1 MHAYIGNNHD
11 MTTIKKMPA
20 ALAPLSTSSPVKIAV
35 VVGLC
40 LLLVVIIYLTT
51 RVVYYE
57 WEHIKYYIL
66 CVWGG
71 KHTAGLPTP
80 SRMLGR
86 VLAIIQHAVKIEPC
100 LTLVDFGCGDGEFL
114 YQIHQALPNMRLVGI
129 ELVSASA
136 QRSRERF
143 AHIKNIHIET
153 SDMTVYRFQN
163 RPTLLYL
170 YEPLWTLSSGEALP
184 VYRMVL
190 GNLLADVQTQHAVY
204 VLYVSGVHAHLSADF
219 LDCFLPMRVIAHGK
233 VPRFVGANH
242 VWLLTT
248 DVHR

>member
-1 MHAYIGNNHD
+1 MS
-11 MTTIKKMPA
+11 TIKKIPPA
-20 ALAPLSTSSPVKIAV
+20 SAPLSTSPVKIAV

-40 LLLVVIIYLTT
+40 LLLVVFIYLTT

-57 WEHIKYYIL
+57 WEQIKYYLL
-66 CVWGG
+66 CVREN
-71 KHTAGLPTP
+71 KHTVGLPTP
-80 SRMLGR
+80 SRILRR
-86 VLAIIQHAVKIEPC
+86 VLAIIQHAVEIEPC

-114 YQIHQALPNMRLVGI
+114 YHVHQALPNMQLVGI

-136 QRSRERF
+136 QRSRKRF
-143 AHIKNIHIET
+143 AHVKNIHIET
-153 SDMTVYRFQN
+153 ADMTAYRFQN

-170 YEPLWTLSSGEALP
+170 YEPLWTVSSGEARP
-184 VYRMVL
+184 VYQMVL
-190 GNLLADVQTQHAVY
+190 ENLLADVQTRHAVY

-233 VPRFVGANH
+233 VSRFVGANH

-248 DVHR
+248 EDKRL